1 MRQFLTGVAKFF
13 TAVFALLFVIT
24 AVLALLLFN
33 AGQQL
38 FNPRLYKNALV
49 SQNVYERLPAVVSV
63 MLTTSASVNPCLQ
76 NPVSCEDIS
85 PELKACY
92 GQALGS
98 DRYVTLASG
107 QDQPTDDE
115 KRAIQDCM
123 DANTSGQASSQT
135 EAGRG
140 EGEGGMPLFMS
151 NLEASDWE
159 NIIITLLP
167 PADLQAMIEKTIDG
181 LFAYLN
187 GESNS
192 VTISLVALKARLAGP
207 PGTEAI
213 QRLIL
218 SQPPCTLEEL
228 AQISDEARSESAG
241 MVLCNPGEN
250 LTNLV
255 LPKVQE
261 QLKAAINTIPNH
273 VTIIKPA
280 PPAAVSSNPG
290 PFGINN
296 DPIRVLILMRMIIRL
311 SPFLPLACLLLV
323 TLFGVRSIKGWMR
336 WWGIPIFITGAI
348 TLSISLTS
356 LPLFEIVWVNFAA
369 PRIPA
374 FIPIDIS
381 NISHNL
387 VYYVAH
393 TLMEKIVLQSVILIV
408 ISLAA
413 WIGSYF
419 IES

>member
-13 TAVFALLFVIT
+13 TAVFAILFVIT
-24 AVLALLLFN
+24 AVLALLLYN

-38 FNPRLYKNALV
+38 FNPGLYKKALV
-49 SQNVYERLPAVVSV
+49 SQNVYERLPGIISV
-63 MLTTSASVNPCLQ
+63 MLTT
-76 NPVSCEDIS
+76 
-85 PELKACY
+85 
-92 GQALGS
+92 GQTGLGG
-98 DRYVTLASG
+98 A
-107 QDQPTDDE
+107 
-115 KRAIQDCM
+115 A
-123 DANTSGQASSQT
+123 
-135 EAGRG
+135 
-140 EGEGGMPLFMS
+140 GGMPPFMS
-151 NLEASDWE
+151 NLKASDWE
-159 NIIITLLP
+159 TIIITLLP
-167 PADLQAMIEKTIDG
+167 PADLQAMTEKTIDG

-187 GESNS
+187 GETDS
-192 VTISLVALKARLAGP
+192 VTISLVGLKARLAGP
-207 PGTEAI
+207 PGSEAVK
-213 QRLIL
+213 QLII
-218 SQPPCTLEEL
+218 SQPSCTLDEL
-228 AQISDEARSESAG
+228 AQISGGIGAESTG
-241 MVLCNPGEN
+241 IFLCAPGED
-250 LTNLV
+250 LLNLV

-261 QLKAAINTIPNH
+261 QLNAAITTIPDH

-393 TLMEKIVLQSVILIV
+393 TLMEKIVLQSVILLV

-413 WIGSYF
+413 WIGSYYV
-419 IES
+419 ES

>member
-13 TAVFALLFVIT
+13 TAVFAILFVIT

-76 NPVSCEDIS
+76 NPVVCEDIS
-85 PELKACY
+85 PELKVCY
-92 GQALGS
+92 EQGLGS
-98 DRYVTLASG
+98 DRYVTLASS
-107 QDQPTDDE
+107 QDQPNNAEKQIIQGCLDTDS
-115 KRAIQDCM
+115 RRQ
-123 DANTSGQASSQT
+123 TSGQTGLDGIA
-135 EAGRG
+135 
-140 EGEGGMPLFMS
+140 GGMGMPQFMS
-151 NLEASDWE
+151 NLQASDWE
-159 NIIITLLP
+159 NIITTLLP
-167 PADLQAMIEKTIDG
+167 PADLQAMTEKTIDG

-187 GESNS
+187 GETDS
-192 VTISLVALKARLAGP
+192 VTISLVGWKARLAGP
-207 PGTEAI
+207 PGSEAVK
-213 QRLIL
+213 QLIL
-218 SQPPCTLEEL
+218 SQPSCTLDEL
-228 AQISDEARSESAG
+228 AQISDEAKSESAG
-241 MVLCNPGEN
+241 MVLCNPGED

-255 LPKVQE
+255 LPTVQE
-261 QLKAAINTIPNH
+261 QLNAVITTIPDH
-273 VTIIKPA
+273 VIIIKPA
-280 PPAAVSSNPG
+280 PPAAASSNPG
-290 PFGINN
+290 PLGINN
-296 DPIRVLILMRMIIRL
+296 DPIRVLILIRMIIRL

-336 WWGIPIFITGAI
+336 WWGIPIFIIGAI